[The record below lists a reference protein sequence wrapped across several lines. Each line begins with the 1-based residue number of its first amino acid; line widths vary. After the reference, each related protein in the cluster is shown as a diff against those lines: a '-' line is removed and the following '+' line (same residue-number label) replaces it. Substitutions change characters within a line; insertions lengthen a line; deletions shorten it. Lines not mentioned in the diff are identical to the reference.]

1 MPKTL
6 FFSLLIGLLA
16 SPWLAAEPAAVE
28 RGEFK
33 GADFFEMPDWFKPSF
48 LDVQADVEEAAA
60 SGKRL
65 MLYFHQNGC
74 PYCSRLVKDN
84 FTRSKEVIAYMQEH
98 FDAID
103 MNMWGD
109 RAVTG
114 LDGKEYNEKSY
125 AASLKVWFTPTILFF
140 DEQGKVAL
148 RINGYYDPEK
158 FMHVLRYVAEKKET
172 EMSFAEYYKQF
183 TAPKTRTAA
192 ALHSEPF
199 FARPPYDLA
208 ALSKGKKPVAV
219 FFEQADCADC
229 EQMHK
234 TTLKDADTLAV
245 INGFH
250 VIQLDRYADT
260 PLVTPAGKQTTASQW
275 ADELNIAYAPSVV
288 LFDGDKEIIRIEA
301 FLKTFHVQSVFD
313 YVLSGGYKTETS
325 FQRYIEHRADR
336 IRDTGKTVDLW
347 D

>member
-1 MPKTL
+1 MLKIL
-6 FFSLLIGLLA
+6 FLSLMMCFLS
-16 SPWLAAEPAAVE
+16 SPLLAAEPAAK

-33 GADFFEMPDWFKPSF
+33 GAHFVEMPAWFKSSF
-48 LDVQADVEEAAA
+48 LDVRADVEEAAA

-74 PYCSRLVKDN
+74 PYCAKLVNDN
-84 FTRSKEVIAYMQEH
+84 FTRSKEVVTYMQKH

-109 RAVTG
+109 RDVVG
-114 LDGKEYNEKSY
+114 LDGKDYNEKSY

-148 RINGYYDPEK
+148 RINGYYDPTK

-172 EMSFAEYYKQF
+172 EMSFAAYYKQF
-183 TAPKTRTAA
+183 TAPKIRA

-199 FARPPYDLA
+199 FAKPPYDLA

-219 FFEQADCADC
+219 FFEQANCADC
-229 EQMHK
+229 ERMHK
-234 TTLKDADTLAV
+234 TALKDADTLAV

-260 PLVTPAGKQTTASQW
+260 PLVTPAGKKTTASQW
-275 ADELNIAYAPSVV
+275 ADQLNIAYAPSVV

-325 FQRYIEHRADR
+325 FQRFIEHRADK
-336 IRDTGKTVDLW
+336 IRNTGKTVDLW
-347 D
+347 K

>member
-1 MPKTL
+1 MPKIL
-6 FFSLLIGLLA
+6 FLSLAFCFLT
-16 SPWLAAEPAAVE
+16 SPLLAAEPAKA

-33 GADFFEMPDWFKPSF
+33 GAHPVEIPAWFKPSF
-48 LDVQADVEEAAA
+48 LDVRADVDEATG

-74 PYCSRLVKDN
+74 PYCAKLVNDN
-84 FTRSKEVIAYMQEH
+84 FGKSKQVIDYMHQH

-109 RAVTG
+109 RPVVG
-114 LDGKEYNEKSY
+114 LDGKDYNEKSY

-158 FMHVLRYVAEKKET
+158 FMHVLRYVAEKHET
-172 EMSFAEYYKQF
+172 RMSFAAYYQQF
-183 TAPKTRTAA
+183 TAPKRQA
-192 ALHSEPF
+192 ALNSEPF

-208 ALSKGKKPVAV
+208 SLAKGKKPLAV

-229 EQMHK
+229 DKLHQ
-234 TTLKDADTLAV
+234 TALKDADTLAL

-260 PLVTPAGKQTTASQW
+260 PLVTPSGAKTTAKQW
-275 ADELNIAYAPSVV
+275 ADSLNISYAPSVL
-288 LFDGDKEIIRIEA
+288 LFDGGKEVIRIEA

-313 YVLSGGYKTETS
+313 YVLSGEYKTEPS
-325 FQRYIEHRADR
+325 LQRFIEHRAGR
-336 IRDTGKTVDLW
+336 IRDSGKAVDLW
-347 D
+347 K

>member
-1 MPKTL
+1 MQKI
-6 FFSLLIGLLA
+6 LLISLIFCFLS
-16 SPWLAAEPAAVE
+16 SPLMADEPSKV

-33 GADFFEMPDWFKPSF
+33 GAQPVEIPAWFKPSF
-48 LDVQADVEEAAA
+48 LDVRADVEEAAE

-74 PYCSRLVKDN
+74 PYCAKLVNDN
-84 FTRSKEVIAYMQEH
+84 FGKSKQVVDYMHKH

-109 RAVTG
+109 RPVVG
-114 LDGKEYNEKSY
+114 LDGKDYNEKSY

-158 FMHVLRYVAEKKET
+158 FMHVLRYVSEKQET
-172 EMSFAEYYKQF
+172 RMNFAEYYQQF
-183 TAPKTRTAA
+183 TAPKTKAV
-192 ALHSEPF
+192 LISEPF
-199 FARPPYDLA
+199 FARPSYDLA
-208 ALSKGKKPVAV
+208 DMSKGKKPVAV

-234 TTLKDADTLAV
+234 TALKDADTLAI
-245 INGFH
+245 INGFN

-260 PLVTPAGKQTTASQW
+260 PVVTPTGEVTTARKW
-275 ADELNIAYAPSVV
+275 ADKLNIAYAPSVV
-288 LFDGDKEIIRIEA
+288 LFDGGKEIIRIEA
-301 FLKTFHVQSVFD
+301 FLKTFHTQSVFD

-325 FQRYIEHRADR
+325 FQRYIEHRADK
-336 IRDTGKTVDLW
+336 IRNTGKTVDLW
-347 D
+347 K

>member
-1 MPKTL
+1 MPKI
-6 FFSLLIGLLA
+6 LLISLMFCFLSSPLLA
-16 SPWLAAEPAAVE
+16 DEPVKK

-33 GADFFEMPDWFKPSF
+33 GAHPVEIPAWFKPSF
-48 LDVQADVEEAAA
+48 LDVRADIEEAAE

-74 PYCSRLVKDN
+74 PYCAKLVNDN
-84 FTRSKEVIAYMQEH
+84 FTKSKQVVGYMHKH

-109 RAVTG
+109 RDVVG
-114 LDGKEYNEKSY
+114 MDGKDYNEKSY

-172 EMSFAEYYKQF
+172 RMSFAEYYKQF
-183 TAPKTRTAA
+183 TAPKKKA
-192 ALHSEPF
+192 ALIGEPF
-199 FARPPYDLA
+199 FASPPYDLA
-208 ALSKGKKPVAV
+208 GLSKGKKPVAV

-229 EQMHK
+229 ARMHK
-234 TTLKDADTLAV
+234 TALKDADTLAV
-245 INGFH
+245 INGFN

-260 PLVTPAGKQTTASQW
+260 PLVTPSGEKTTARQW
-275 ADELNIAYAPSVV
+275 ADKLNIAYAPSVV
-288 LFDGDKEIIRIEA
+288 LFDGGKEIIRIEA

-313 YVLSGGYKTETS
+313 YVLTGGYKTETS

-336 IRDTGKTVDLW
+336 IRETGKTVDLW
-347 D
+347 K